1 MEIKLTKRFCESVT
15 AGPGERLTIRD
26 TEVRGLRLRVS
37 PTGAKSFSVEK
48 KVAGRTARVTLGRFP
63 AVSVEQAR
71 KLAQAA
77 VGEVAKGGSLSR
89 RRPTDPTLGEV
100 LTHAVAVHWSK
111 TRRRGVE
118 QQRLIE
124 AYSPRWRSRRLS
136 EISRGDIQS
145 AHTRIGRERGP
156 YAANRWHEVIRRL
169 FNIAD
174 RDFDFPGKN
183 PATGIERFT
192 EQSRERFLD
201 AAEVRRFLAAV
212 DASTHKDARDF
223 LTLLLFTGA
232 RKGSVYRMRWRDI
245 SGDVWTIPA
254 EDSKNGRPISL
265 PLAAAA
271 IETLKRREGNGS
283 EYVFPGR
290 HGRSHLKDL
299 RDPVQDIWQAAD
311 IEGVRLHDLR
321 RTLGSWLA
329 AGGASEL
336 VISKTLGH
344 ADTAATK
351 VYARLNLDPVRQAVE
366 QAVEAMRK

>member
-1 MEIKLTKRFCESVT
+1 MEAKLTKRFCENVS
-15 AGPGERLTIRD
+15 AGSERLTIRD

-37 PTGAKSFSVEK
+37 PSGVKAFSVEK
-48 KVAGRTARVTLGRFP
+48 KVAGRACRVTLGRFP

-71 KLAQAA
+71 KRAMAA
-77 VGEVAKGGSLSR
+77 IGEAAEGGSLKR

-111 TRRRGVE
+111 TRRKGVE

-124 AYSPRWRSRRLS
+124 AYSPRWKPRRLS
-136 EISRGDIQS
+136 EISRGDIQA
-145 AHTRIGRERGP
+145 AHTRIGRERGE

-174 RDFDFPGKN
+174 RDFGFLGKN

-201 AAEVRRFLAAV
+201 ASEVRRFLDAV
-212 DASTHKDARDF
+212 EASPHEDARDF

-232 RKGSVYRMRWRDI
+232 RKGSLYRMRWADI

-254 EDSKNGRPISL
+254 EDSKNGRPVSL

-271 IETLKRREGNGS
+271 IETLRRRADNGS

-290 HGRSHLKDL
+290 HGRGHLTDIRK
-299 RDPVQDIWQAAD
+299 PVRAVWKAAG
-311 IEGVRLHDLR
+311 IQGVRLHDLR

-336 VISKTLGH
+336 VVAKSLGH
-344 ADTAATK
+344 QDTTATR
-351 VYARLNLDPVRQAVE
+351 VYARLNLAPVRQAVE
-366 QAVEAMRK
+366 QAVGAMRSR